1 MVQILKVFGE
11 RGRFSLVLT
20 KIVYILN
27 VWEMLLH
34 AVYFKTV
41 LIRVRRKN
49 IFIVL
54 KNFTIFTIA
63 HTLYVYLFVYSVF
76 RMLEFFFI
84 SRAKRVTFK
93 IF

>member
-34 AVYFKTV
+34 SVYFITV

-54 KNFTIFTIA
+54 KNFIIFTIA
-63 HTLYVYLFVYSVF
+63 HTLYVYLFIYSVF
-76 RMLEFFFI
+76 KMLEFFFI
-84 SRAKRVTFK
+84 SRAKRVDF
-93 IF
+93 